1 MKIDGWLDRFLR
13 QRRVA
18 VLAIPRAGRSP
29 LATPVWFDWDGA
41 VARIQVE
48 GSSAKA
54 RALAGD
60 APVPV
65 ALTVQSEVPPYR
77 YVVLHGTAV
86 LRPNDRPDLRR
97 RLARRYFGRLGG
109 DLYVAQE
116 EQRGNG
122 DAAQR
127 VIELTPARAVAHDF
141 RPEAG
146 VSGRLYFALYRWLR
160 PVPA

>member
-1 MKIDGWLDRFLR
+1 MIAAWLDRFFR

-18 VLAIPRAGRSP
+18 VLAIPRPGRSP

-41 VARIQVE
+41 RFRVQVE
-48 GSSAKA
+48 AGSAKA
-54 RALAGD
+54 RALAGG

-77 YVVLHGTAV
+77 YAVVHGVAT
-86 LRPNDRPDLRR
+86 LRPNDEAGLRR
-97 RLARRYFGRLGG
+97 RLARRYFGRWAG
-109 DLYVAQE
+109 DLYVAGE
-116 EQRGNG
+116 EQRGVD
-122 DAAQR
+122 DAALQ
-127 VIELTPARAVAHDF
+127 VIEIVPERTVAHDF

-146 VSGRLYFALYRWLR
+146 LSGRIYFAISRWLR